1 MEKESGYTWKLGMFV
16 TIGLLLFIMAVYF
29 IGKQQNLFG
38 STFHISSQFKT
49 VSGLEVGNNVRFSGI
64 NVGTVEQIQLKND
77 STVRV
82 VLVMKEEVRKFIK
95 TDATASIGS
104 DGLMGDKV
112 LTISPGAKSQKEIE
126 DNGQIASVDGIEM
139 HDIMKSVKKSVDNI
153 GVISDE
159 IAIFSHSMNNGNGAL
174 ARLVKD
180 DKMANSVSNTLSNL
194 ETGTKGF
201 SENMEAAK
209 SNFLFRGYFK
219 KKEKEKKRNKKKEK
233 RNKRKRK
240 KSKKKL
246 KKRKKKKL
254 PKKRSKK
261 RKKKSKNRK
270 TLKRQKLKIKFQ
282 IFKLQI
288 PILILCLPERS
299 RRIACLIYSLRS

>member
-1 MEKESGYTWKLGMFV
+1 MEKQSGYTWKLGMFV
-16 TIGLLLFIMAVYF
+16 TIGLLLFVMAIYF
-29 IGKQQNLFG
+29 IGKQKNLFG
-38 STFHISSQFKT
+38 STFHITSQFKT

-77 STVRV
+77 STVIV
-82 VLVMKEEVRKFIK
+82 VLVMKEDVRKFIK

-112 LTISPGAKSQKEIE
+112 LTISPGAKSQKIIE
-126 DNGQIASVDGIEM
+126 DNGQLASVDGIEM

-194 ETGTKGF
+194 ESGTKGF
-201 SENMEAAK
+201 SDNMEAAK
-209 SNFLFRGYFK
+209 SNFLLRGYYK
-219 KKEKEKKRNKKKEK
+219 KKEKEKVKKQEEIKEKKEEQQEKAQKEKEKKEK
-233 RNKRKRK
+233 ELQEQKEKEEKQKQEEAK
-240 KSKKKL
+240 KAEAEKKK
-246 KKRKKKKL
+246 
-254 PKKRSKK
+254 
-261 RKKKSKNRK
+261 
-270 TLKRQKLKIKFQ
+270 
-282 IFKLQI
+282 
-288 PILILCLPERS
+288 
-299 RRIACLIYSLRS
+299 

>member
-1 MEKESGYTWKLGMFV
+1 MEKQSGYTWKLGMFV

-219 KKEKEKKRNKKKEK
+219 KKEKEKKEKQEERKEKQEEKKEK
-233 RNKRKRK
+233 QEEAK
-240 KSKKKL
+240 KEKEEKAAKEKEQKEKEEKQKQEDAKKAET
-246 KKRKKKKL
+246 
-254 PKKRSKK
+254 
-261 RKKKSKNRK
+261 KN
-270 TLKRQKLKIKFQ
+270 
-282 IFKLQI
+282 
-288 PILILCLPERS
+288 
-299 RRIACLIYSLRS
+299 

>member
-1 MEKESGYTWKLGMFV
+1 MEKQSGYTWKLGMFV
-16 TIGLLLFIMAVYF
+16 TIGLVLFVMAIYF
-29 IGKQQNLFG
+29 IGKQKNLFG
-38 STFHISSQFKT
+38 STFHITSQFKT

-77 STVRV
+77 STVIV

-112 LTISPGAKSQKEIE
+112 LTISPGAKSQKMIE
-126 DNGQIASVDGIEM
+126 DNGTIASVDGIEM

-180 DKMANSVSNTLSNL
+180 DKMANSVSNTLENL
-194 ETGTKGF
+194 ESGTKGF
-201 SENMEAAK
+201 SDNMEAAK
-209 SNFLFRGYFK
+209 SNFLLRGYYK
-219 KKEKEKKRNKKKEK
+219 KKEKQKEKKLEEQKEK
-233 RNKRKRK
+233 QEEAKEKAAKEKEQKEKELKEQKEKEEKQKQEEAK
-240 KSKKKL
+240 KAEAAKK
-246 KKRKKKKL
+246 
-254 PKKRSKK
+254 
-261 RKKKSKNRK
+261 
-270 TLKRQKLKIKFQ
+270 
-282 IFKLQI
+282 
-288 PILILCLPERS
+288 
-299 RRIACLIYSLRS
+299 

>member
-1 MEKESGYTWKLGMFV
+1 MEKQSGYTWKLGMFV
-16 TIGLLLFIMAVYF
+16 TIGLLLFILAVYF

-38 STFHISSQFKT
+38 STFHITSQFKT

-77 STVRV
+77 STVVV
-82 VLVMKEEVRKFIK
+82 VLVMKEDVREFIK
-95 TDATASIGS
+95 TDATTSIGS

-112 LTISPGAKSQKEIE
+112 LTISPGAKSKKVIE
-126 DNGQIASVDGIEM
+126 DNGQLASVDGIEM
-139 HDIMKSVKKSVDNI
+139 QDIMKSVKKSVDNI

-219 KKEKEKKRNKKKEK
+219 KKEREKKEK
-233 RNKRKRK
+233 QEERKEKQEEAK
-240 KSKKKL
+240 KEKLEKQEAKQEKQEEQEKTAKEKEQKEKEEKQKQEEAKKAETKD
-246 KKRKKKKL
+246 
-254 PKKRSKK
+254 
-261 RKKKSKNRK
+261 
-270 TLKRQKLKIKFQ
+270 
-282 IFKLQI
+282 
-288 PILILCLPERS
+288 
-299 RRIACLIYSLRS
+299 

>member
-1 MEKESGYTWKLGMFV
+1 MEKQSGYTWKLGMFV

-38 STFHISSQFKT
+38 STFHITSQFKT

-77 STVRV
+77 STVVV

-112 LTISPGAKSQKEIE
+112 LTISPDTKSKKVIE

-139 HDIMKSVKKSVDNI
+139 QDLMKSVKKSVDNVGI
-153 GVISDE
+153 ISE
-159 IAIFSHSMNNGNGAL
+159 ELAIFSHSMNNGNGAL

-219 KKEKEKKRNKKKEK
+219 KKEKEKKEKAEERKEKQEEAKKEK
-233 RNKRKRK
+233 QEARQEKQEEQEKAAKEKEQKEKEEQQKQEDAK
-240 KSKKKL
+240 K
-246 KKRKKKKL
+246 
-254 PKKRSKK
+254 
-261 RKKKSKNRK
+261 
-270 TLKRQKLKIKFQ
+270 
-282 IFKLQI
+282 
-288 PILILCLPERS
+288 
-299 RRIACLIYSLRS
+299 

>member
-1 MEKESGYTWKLGMFV
+1 MEKQSGYTWKLGMFV
-16 TIGLLLFIMAVYF
+16 TIGLLLFVMAVYF
-29 IGKQQNLFG
+29 IGKQKNLFG
-38 STFHISSQFKT
+38 STFHITSQFKT

-77 STVRV
+77 STVVV
-82 VLVMKEEVRKFIK
+82 VLVMKEDVRKFIK

-112 LTISPGAKSQKEIE
+112 LTISPGSKSQKIIE
-126 DNGQIASVDGIEM
+126 DNGIIASVDGIEM

-194 ETGTKGF
+194 ESGTKGF
-201 SENMEAAK
+201 SDNMEAAK
-209 SNFLFRGYFK
+209 SNFLLRGYYK
-219 KKEKEKKRNKKKEK
+219 KKEKEKVKKQEELKEKKEEQQEK
-233 RNKRKRK
+233 AAKEKEQKEKELKEQQEKAQKEKEEKQKEEAK
-240 KSKKKL
+240 KAESQKK
-246 KKRKKKKL
+246 
-254 PKKRSKK
+254 
-261 RKKKSKNRK
+261 
-270 TLKRQKLKIKFQ
+270 
-282 IFKLQI
+282 
-288 PILILCLPERS
+288 
-299 RRIACLIYSLRS
+299 

>member
-1 MEKESGYTWKLGMFV
+1 MEKQSGYTWKLGMFV

-38 STFHISSQFKT
+38 STFHITSQFKT

-77 STVRV
+77 STVVV

-112 LTISPGAKSQKEIE
+112 LTISPGAKSKKVIE

-139 HDIMKSVKKSVDNI
+139 QDLMKSVKKSVDNVGI
-153 GVISDE
+153 ISE
-159 IAIFSHSMNNGNGAL
+159 ELAIFSHSMNNGNGAL

-219 KKEKEKKRNKKKEK
+219 KKEKEKKEKAEERKEKQEEAKKEK
-233 RNKRKRK
+233 QEARQEKQEEQEKAAKEKEQKEKEEQQKQEDAK
-240 KSKKKL
+240 K
-246 KKRKKKKL
+246 
-254 PKKRSKK
+254 
-261 RKKKSKNRK
+261 
-270 TLKRQKLKIKFQ
+270 
-282 IFKLQI
+282 
-288 PILILCLPERS
+288 
-299 RRIACLIYSLRS
+299 

>member
-1 MEKESGYTWKLGMFV
+1 MEKESGSTWKLGMFV

-112 LTISPGAKSQKEIE
+112 LTISPGAKSKKEIE

-219 KKEKEKKRNKKKEK
+219 KKEKKAEEKKEK
-233 RNKRKRK
+233 QEEAK
-240 KSKKKL
+240 KEKQEEKQEQQEKAAKEKEQKEKEQKEKEQKEKEEKQKQEEAKKVESD
-246 KKRKKKKL
+246 KK
-254 PKKRSKK
+254 
-261 RKKKSKNRK
+261 
-270 TLKRQKLKIKFQ
+270 
-282 IFKLQI
+282 
-288 PILILCLPERS
+288 
-299 RRIACLIYSLRS
+299 